1 MHTSIE
7 DASAHRTIRATLYPG
22 AHTIAPMAD
31 GIRGD
36 VVRRLRRER
45 GWTQKDLAR
54 ETGIA
59 QSTLSRIE
67 AGKTVGPYSTTL
79 HVLARVYGCAEG
91 ELVGDD
97 GASFE
102 TVPADDAAPTLAGKP
117 EAESIAAE
125 VIADGRV
132 APEYVHRVLASGSM
146 QTLNMPLTPAALEA
160 LAMVVQ
166 RHAERK
172 GR

>member
-1 MHTSIE
+1 MHTSIA
-7 DASAHRTIRATLYPG
+7 DASAHRTMRATLYPPVDTL
-22 AHTIAPMAD
+22 ALMAD

-36 VVRRLRRER
+36 VVRRLRRDR

-67 AGKTVGPYSTTL
+67 AGKTVGPYSTTV
-79 HVLARVYGCAEG
+79 HVLARVYGCSES

-97 GASFE
+97 GVSIE

-125 VIADGRV
+125 VIAEGRV
-132 APEYVHRVLASGSM
+132 AAEYVHRVLSSGSM

-172 GR
+172 SR

>member
-1 MHTSIE
+1 MHGSI
-7 DASAHRTIRATLYPG
+7 DNASAHHTIRATLYAG
-22 AHTIAPMAD
+22 ADTLGAMSD

-36 VVRRLRRER
+36 VVKRLRLER
-45 GWTQKDLAR
+45 RWTQADLAR

-79 HVLARVYGCAEG
+79 HVLARVYGCSES

-97 GASFE
+97 GVSIE

-132 APEYVHRVLASGSM
+132 AAEYVHRVLASGSM

-172 GR
+172 NR